1 MDASEA
7 LRIAELLAS
16 RLCHDLVSPV
26 GAVGSGIELLREF
39 GEDPGGDAMTLVE
52 QSARLAT
59 ERLQFF
65 RIAFGQAGA
74 GRLDVSMADMARF
87 AAAAAATQRIRL
99 AWPEGLATPGAGGAK
114 LLLNMVLLG
123 ADALPRGG
131 ELRVGLAPAPGGLAA
146 EVGALAPEARL
157 PDELA
162 AALAGT
168 VSVADLSARSV
179 QARWTGLVAGR
190 LGTSVGVLAEPGIGM
205 RFTATLPAAG

>member
-74 GRLDVSMADMARF
+74 GRLDVSMADLARF

-99 AWPEGLATPGAGGAK
+99 VWPEGLPVPGAGGAK
-114 LLLNMVLLG
+114 LLLNMTLLG

-131 ELRVGLAPAPGGLAA
+131 ELRVGLSANSGGLAA
-146 EVGALAPEARL
+146 EVAALAPEARL

-168 VSVADLSARSV
+168 APVADLTARSV
-179 QARWTGLVAGR
+179 QARWTGLVADR
-190 LGTSVGVLAEPGIGM
+190 LGTSVGVQAVPGTGL
-205 RFTATLPAAG
+205 RFTAILPADD

>member
-74 GRLDVSMADMARF
+74 GRLDASMADMARF

-99 AWPEGLATPGAGGAK
+99 VWPEGLATPGAGGAK

-146 EVGALAPEARL
+146 EVAALAPEARL
-157 PDELA
+157 PEELA

-179 QARWTGLVAGR
+179 QARWTGLVADR
-190 LGTSVGVLAEPGIGM
+190 LGTSVGVHSVPGTGL
-205 RFTATLPAAG
+205 RLTATLPVAG

>member
-74 GRLDVSMADMARF
+74 GRLE
-87 AAAAAATQRIRL
+87 RIR
-99 AWPEGLATPGAGGAK
+99 G
-114 LLLNMVLLG
+114 
-123 ADALPRGG
+123 
-131 ELRVGLAPAPGGLAA
+131 
-146 EVGALAPEARL
+146 
-157 PDELA
+157 
-162 AALAGT
+162 
-168 VSVADLSARSV
+168 
-179 QARWTGLVAGR
+179 
-190 LGTSVGVLAEPGIGM
+190 
-205 RFTATLPAAG
+205 